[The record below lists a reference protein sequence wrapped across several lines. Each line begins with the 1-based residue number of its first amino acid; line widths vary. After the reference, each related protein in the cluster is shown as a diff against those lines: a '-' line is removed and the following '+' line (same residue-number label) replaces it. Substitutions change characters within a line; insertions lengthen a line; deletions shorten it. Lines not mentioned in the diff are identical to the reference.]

1 MVTQLV
7 SVTMPTLYVIAP
19 IKRLEVS
26 LTCPQLNGWEKGIL
40 KKAVSQKE
48 GLKCGCACNQDNLE
62 AYFGKDN
69 VNRNEDPAFLACN
82 VAGTAD
88 AAPVLQ
94 KLPGCNPMQSGPG
107 RATAVTGA
115 GCSATAVPAPSG
127 NDTTPVYSAVSS
139 MASVASSAAS
149 SVASVVAS
157 AASSAAY
164 AASSAVVASSGKVVN
179 TRTGRWPRPS
189 ASATSSDANP
199 MISMSLPNKQATDAY
214 GPTSVAVSA
223 TAIPIPSSLGYSAL
237 PYMSNSGSAVLPIM
251 SLASSAVPV
260 AGVSSGV
267 PSGGADCAA
276 PVTVTFTPT
285 VYVTLGANSTSCAS
299 SAPTVT
305 KTLTQIAT
313 ITVDAS
319 ASGMGYASN

>member
-1 MVTQLV
+1 M
-7 SVTMPTLYVIAP
+7 
-19 IKRLEVS
+19 
-26 LTCPQLNGWEKGIL
+26 
-40 KKAVSQKE
+40 
-48 GLKCGCACNQDNLE
+48 E

-69 VNRNEDPAFLACN
+69 VNREEDPAFKACN

-94 KLPGCNPMQSGPG
+94 TLPGCNPLQSGPA

-127 NDTTPVYSAVSS
+127 NESA
-139 MASVASSAAS
+139 ASSAAS

-157 AASSAAY
+157 AASSAVY
-164 AASSAVVASSGKVVN
+164 AASSAVAASSGRIVS

-189 ASATSSDANP
+189 ASASTDNNP
-199 MISMSLPNKQATDAY
+199 MISMSLPNKHATDAY
-214 GPTSVAVSA
+214 GPTSVSASA
-223 TAIPIPSSLGYSAL
+223 TAIPIPSSLRYSAL
-237 PYMSNSGSAVLPIM
+237 PYMSNSTAAPVPPQGTGASVVLPSM
-251 SLASSAVPV
+251 SLASSAAPV
-260 AGVSSGV
+260 AGESSGV
-267 PSGGADCAA
+267 PSGGADCSA
-276 PVTVTFTPT
+276 PVTVTYTPT

-319 ASGMGYASN
+319 PSGMGYASN